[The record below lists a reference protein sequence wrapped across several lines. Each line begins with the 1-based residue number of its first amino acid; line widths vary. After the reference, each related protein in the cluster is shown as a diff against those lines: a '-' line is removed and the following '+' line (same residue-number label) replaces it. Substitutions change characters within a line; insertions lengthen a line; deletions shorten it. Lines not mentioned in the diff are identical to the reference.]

1 MSNDEGLKR
10 KAILKVYSDA
20 TLSPQEKQSKIAEI
34 MKYSYTCLD
43 EDVCEN
49 DDPKE
54 CPHYTRGC
62 WLQCTVETC
71 KRFVSCR
78 LCHPEIDRYAITTVK
93 CKACNLIQ
101 PFTNQ
106 CIGCET
112 IFGTH
117 YHCNICHLFISDPTR
132 DDFHCEKCGVCRVGT
147 REESYHCDR
156 CNSCVDIEARDSH
169 VCIGE
174 HKTCAIC
181 KESLDRDFFDPDDLA
196 MIPVKCGHLYHVRCI
211 NKQIQIDYK
220 CPLCRKSMIDL
231 TEDTMMLDEYL
242 GDQDESV
249 YEGIPEEIRNKKLN
263 VLCNECVETFEA
275 PFSPFQLYKCEKCNV
290 YNTTLV

>member
-10 KAILKVYSDA
+10 KAILEVYSNT

-34 MKYSYTCLD
+34 MKYNYTSLN
-43 EDVCEN
+43 EGKN
-49 DDPKE
+49 DDPEE

-62 WLQCTVETC
+62 WVQCTLETC

-78 LCHPEIDRYAITTVK
+78 FCHPEINRYAITTVK
-93 CKACNLIQ
+93 CKTCNLTQ

-106 CIGCET
+106 CGGCET

-117 YHCNICHLFISDPTR
+117 YYCNICHIFISDPTR
-132 DDFHCEKCGVCRVGT
+132 DDYHCEKCGVCRVGT

-156 CNSCVDIEARDSH
+156 CNSCFNIEVRDH
-169 VCIGE
+169 LCISE
-174 HKTCAIC
+174 HETCAIC
-181 KESLDRDFFDPDDLA
+181 KESFVINFFDHYD
-196 MIPVKCGHLYHVRCI
+196 MSRISVKCGHLFHIRCV
-211 NKQIQIDYK
+211 NKQIQIDYR

-242 GDQDESV
+242 DSPPDDM
-249 YEGIPEEIRNKKLN
+249 YEGIPEDIRKRE
-263 VLCNECVETFEA
+263 VSILCNECEETFEA